1 MRREGE
7 HVDVLIPD
15 VDVQM
20 PRRLHGV
27 GVEQDAR
34 LAADRADLRDGEN
47 RADLIVG
54 VHDRDEAGVVA
65 DGVTHL
71 PGGDGTGRADRQ
83 QNGVVLKGGRKNV
96 AFSFAR
102 AEHGGGAQRLIV
114 GLAAA
119 GGEDDLA
126 RLAAETGGDPL
137 ARVLQRLGGLLPDRM
152 QAGRVSVMRFH
163 VRQHRVDGRAAHF
176 RGGRI
181 VRINGHNIAPFRR
194 GRRAAAVCLLLSRL
208 L

>member
-1 MRREGE
+1 
-7 HVDVLIPD
+7 
-15 VDVQM
+15 M

-83 QNGVVLKGGRKNV
+83 QLHLEALFFKALERVQNGVVLKGGRKNV